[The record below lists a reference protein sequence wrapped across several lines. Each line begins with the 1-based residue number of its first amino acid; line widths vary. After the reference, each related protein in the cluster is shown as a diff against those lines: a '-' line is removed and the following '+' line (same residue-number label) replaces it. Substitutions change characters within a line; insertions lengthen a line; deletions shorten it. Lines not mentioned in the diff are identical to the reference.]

1 MNWVIARDG
10 LIQPG
15 RQYPFSLEN
24 SKGGDNLIYT
34 YQTGI
39 TATSLTLHRNSF
51 KRLETLFQGGKPTRK
66 LPDRDSEGN
75 YCFNLFRRFL
85 YQAGTYMDVYFIVIL
100 ILLLKGQFL
109 EMEVWLILGVVESM
123 PSLKERVNPFI
134 VVPICTDDT

>member
-1 MNWVIARDG
+1 M
-10 LIQPG
+10 L
-15 RQYPFSLEN
+15 
-24 SKGGDNLIYT
+24 
-34 YQTGI
+34 
-39 TATSLTLHRNSF
+39 F
-51 KRLETLFQGGKPTRK
+51 KGGKPTRK